1 MFVDLK
7 QLFCVLFEDWIP
19 FTALVYALLVG
30 QLEPEDILQFR
41 GAAIACTDMVR
52 TATETA
58 AANLNFF
65 I

>member
-7 QLFCVLFEDWIP
+7 QLFCVLFEVWIP